1 MHNLLNRRL
10 PPARRL
16 VLKGLEDLRNDLIG
30 SLYNNLGYLLN
41 LEPILKEVN
50 NTTNNNILLK

>member
-1 MHNLLNRRL
+1 MY
-10 PPARRL
+10 RL
-16 VLKGLEDLRNDLIG
+16 VLKGLEDLRDDLIG